1 MASISVRQR
10 AQHIL
15 QRSLRSFSGATTS
28 GTWGKPE
35 NEYAFETKAVHGG
48 VKPDEKTGAVLTPLY
63 LSTTFAQESV
73 AKYLERGYSYTRSNN
88 PTITAIEAKAA
99 LIENGYGASF
109 FGTGMA
115 ATNTIMNTFLKTGDH
130 CVITDCSYGGT
141 NRLAREL
148 FTQSFG
154 IEFSFVDFRD
164 PEIVRQAI
172 KPNTK
177 LIFSESPANP
187 TCTLTDIEAVSKIA
201 KEFNCVHV
209 CDATFATPLIC
220 RPLDFGAD
228 LTMQSTTK
236 FYDGHNITVG
246 GAVIAKTKEL
256 HEMIQH
262 MRNVNG
268 NIMAPQVAFQQLQ
281 TMKTMKLRVTQQSKT
296 AMAVATFL
304 ESHPA
309 VETVRYPG
317 LASFPQKAL
326 ADKQHANGMHGG
338 MLWFEVKGGVQN
350 GIRLMDSVRRPW
362 TLAENLGAAESI
374 ITCPAVMT
382 HANMLKEDRL
392 KVGITDGFVRISCGI
407 EDTDELIG
415 ALKESL
421 DDLVTNGLV

>member
-1 MASISVRQR
+1 MATKITR
-10 AQHIL
+10 
-15 QRSLRSFSGATTS
+15 RSTAVLRHSARTFSAPTTS
-28 GTWGKPE
+28 GTWAKAE
-35 NEYAFETKAVHGG
+35 SDYEFETRAVHGG
-48 VKPDEKTGAVLTPLY
+48 VSPDEKTGAVLTPLY

-73 AKYLERGYSYTRSNN
+73 ALYGRRGYSYTRTLN
-88 PTITAIEAKAA
+88 PTVKALEDKAA
-99 LIENGYGASF
+99 LLEGGYGATF

-115 ATNTIMNTFLKTGDH
+115 ATNTIFNTFLSAGDH

-141 NRLAREL
+141 NRCAREL
-148 FTQSFG
+148 FTRFG
-154 IEFSFVDFRD
+154 ITFSFVDFRD
-164 PEIVRQAI
+164 PEIVRAAI
-172 KPNTK
+172 QPNTK
-177 LIFSESPANP
+177 LIFSETPANP
-187 TCTLTDIEAVSKIA
+187 TCTLTDIEAISKIA
-201 KEFNCVHV
+201 KETGCVHV

-220 RPLDFGAD
+220 KPIAHGAD
-228 LTMQSTTK
+228 ITMQSTTK
-236 FYDGHNITVG
+236 YYDGHNITVG
-246 GAVIAKTKEL
+246 GGVICATQQL

-281 TMKTMKLRVTQQSKT
+281 TMKTMKLRVTQQSAT

-326 ADKQHANGMHGG
+326 ADKQHENGLHGG
-338 MLWFEVKGGVQN
+338 MLWFEVKGGVEN
-350 GIRLMDSVRRPW
+350 GVKLMDSVRRPW
-362 TLAENLGAAESI
+362 TLAENLGATESI

-407 EDTDELIG
+407 EDTGDLIA

-421 DDLVTNGLV
+421 DALVSQTA